1 MWLLQVLVVVCELSV
16 AVAAHGTQFPD
27 QEANVGPA
35 HWELRVSDA
44 GPLGKSLSG
53 DSLLKKDLL
62 SSSCYVGES
71 RGLGRE
77 MTCLKSC
84 R

>member
-1 MWLLQVLVVVCELSV
+1 MACELS
-16 AVAAHGTQFPD
+16 VAAHGTQFPD
-27 QEANVGPA
+27 QKANEGPA
-35 HWELRVSDA
+35 HWELRVSDT
-44 GPLGKSLSG
+44 GLLGKSLSG

-62 SSSCYVGES
+62 SSSCYVWES

-77 MTCLKSC
+77 MPCLKSC

>member
-1 MWLLQVLVVVCELSV
+1 MACELSV

>member
-1 MWLLQVLVVVCELSV
+1 MVCELS
-16 AVAAHGTQFPD
+16 VAAHGTQFPD

-35 HWELRVSDA
+35 QWELRVSDT

-62 SSSCYVGES
+62 SSSHYVWES

-84 R
+84 G